1 MGWPVDTSVTVDPF
15 HCLVQDHHPLESVK
29 AEHSDFGAPICPPRL
44 WRVRKLS
51 VPVVCPSGLRRH
63 QRVFYSCRAPS
74 ELPHSRAS
82 WLGWGRPQGTWQ
94 CVQGPFMTVS
104 TVEGT
109 WLRVTGPF
117 DTQLLVAT
125 VFRGGNGTEWCCR
138 EALCS
143 HLVPCCP

>member
-1 MGWPVDTSVTVDPF
+1 
-15 HCLVQDHHPLESVK
+15 
-29 AEHSDFGAPICPPRL
+29 
-44 WRVRKLS
+44 
-51 VPVVCPSGLRRH
+51 
-63 QRVFYSCRAPS
+63 
-74 ELPHSRAS
+74 
-82 WLGWGRPQGTWQ
+82 
-94 CVQGPFMTVS
+94 MTVG

-143 HLVPCCP
+143 HLVPCCPQALTIFFPCALRDKSWWDKGETFQHGQEKKEVANPDITLTTQPTLISH